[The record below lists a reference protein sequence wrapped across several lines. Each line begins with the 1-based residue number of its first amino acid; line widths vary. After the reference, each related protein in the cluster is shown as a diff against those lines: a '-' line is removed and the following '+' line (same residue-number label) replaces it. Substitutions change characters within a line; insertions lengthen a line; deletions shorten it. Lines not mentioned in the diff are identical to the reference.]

1 MIKVRVSMPKCGSSA
16 LDVEM
21 AILKL
26 LVQWHRDGVVGNCS
40 LVP

>member
-1 MIKVRVSMPKCGSSA
+1 MIKVKVSMSKFSSSA

-21 AILKL
+21 AMLKL
-26 LVQWHRDGVVGNCS
+26 LVQWHREGEVGNCS